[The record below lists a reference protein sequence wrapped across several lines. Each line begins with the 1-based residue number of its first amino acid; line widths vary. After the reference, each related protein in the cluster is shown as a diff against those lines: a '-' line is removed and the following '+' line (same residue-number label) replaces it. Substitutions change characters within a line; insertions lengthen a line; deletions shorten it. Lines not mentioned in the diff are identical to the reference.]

1 MDENPYQSPTDDSAE
16 SPANGWYKPDHRA
29 LTYAELWR
37 ISSKPGPFVVG
48 ALKKAL
54 GIAISGPA
62 TFKALE
68 PIIVLREDQIGTDAL
83 KRLQPLVAEC
93 LANDFELAFY
103 GTGEHRGGQSFAAH
117 LWQRDSKA
125 WGLVIS
131 SVVRVQTITRE
142 SLFCQLM
149 SHIEDETI
157 LATAN
162 RRRQLNAP
170 PNYRGCYLHGASIGD
185 VVRRHS
191 NRLAA
196 EVHRVRR
203 IEKSDVLRLANDN
216 KRRIAEFL
224 IRRGVWVPCLEAVG
238 ADGESKTR

>member
-1 MDENPYQSPTDDSAE
+1 MDKNRYQSPTDDNGE
-16 SPANGWYKPDHRA
+16 SPRNGWYKPDHRA
-29 LTYAELWR
+29 LTYTELWR
-37 ISSKPGPFVVG
+37 ISSKPGPFVLA
-48 ALKKAL
+48 ALKKAM

-68 PIIVLREDQIGTDAL
+68 PIIVLGEDQIDADAL

-93 LANDFELAFY
+93 LAHDFELAFY
-103 GTGEHRGGQSFAAH
+103 GTGEHRGAQAFAAH
-117 LWQRDSKA
+117 LWKRDA
-125 WGLVIS
+125 TTWAIVIL
-131 SVVRVQTITRE
+131 SVVRVKTITRE
-142 SLFCQLM
+142 SLFCQLV
-149 SHIEDETI
+149 SCIEDETM
-157 LATAN
+157 LTTAN

-170 PNYRGCYLHGASIGD
+170 PNYSGCYLHGASIGD

-191 NRLAA
+191 DRLAA
-196 EVHRVRR
+196 AAGRTRR